1 MRYIQHFVQQ
11 APIRLLITNA
21 LTSKIAIYSFLTIL
35 STPIYGTYINP
46 LLQTQLKKAPF
57 MPEKNKRRA
66 FCLNSILPIRRNQP
80 QSFISVIIN
89 VLNRKKTANSAP
101 QARTQQRNIIKKAAF
116 TANQAT
122 SKVIS
127 PHKPGQDTPPSPA
140 RKMDTNH
147 SNLKSRGLTLSENNH
162 SVPIGET
169 SATKFSFSAIM
180 TPFVTQKRGIFA
192 AIYAKTAL
200 ASYLL

>member
-1 MRYIQHFVQQ
+1 MERISIHCYKHSSRKRYSS
-11 APIRLLITNA
+11 L
-21 LTSKIAIYSFLTIL
+21 
-35 STPIYGTYINP
+35 
-46 LLQTQLKKAPF
+46 
-57 MPEKNKRRA
+57 KNKRTA
-66 FCLNSILPIRRNQP
+66 FRLNSILPIRHNQP
-80 QSFISVIIN
+80 QSFISLTIN
-89 VLNRKKTANSAP
+89 VLNRKNSKFYP
-101 QARTQQRNIIKKAAF
+101 QVRTQQRNIIKKAAF

-122 SKVIS
+122 LKVIS
-127 PHKPGQDTPPSPA
+127 PHNPGQDTPPSPA

-200 ASYLL
+200 ANYLL

>member
-1 MRYIQHFVQQ
+1 MERISIHCYKHSSKKRHSSLKNQ
-11 APIRLLITNA
+11 A
-21 LTSKIAIYSFLTIL
+21 
-35 STPIYGTYINP
+35 
-46 LLQTQLKKAPF
+46 
-57 MPEKNKRRA
+57 
-66 FCLNSILPIRRNQP
+66 NSILSKLNIANSP
-80 QSFISVIIN
+80 QSTTKFYIIN
-89 VLNRKKTANSAP
+89 NQCIESQKTANFIP

-116 TANQAT
+116 TVNQAT

>member
-1 MRYIQHFVQQ
+1 MERISIHCYKHSSKKRHSSLKNQ
-11 APIRLLITNA
+11 A
-21 LTSKIAIYSFLTIL
+21 
-35 STPIYGTYINP
+35 
-46 LLQTQLKKAPF
+46 
-57 MPEKNKRRA
+57 
-66 FCLNSILPIRRNQP
+66 NSILSKLNIANSP
-80 QSFISVIIN
+80 QSTIKFYIIN
-89 VLNRKKTANSAP
+89 NQCVESQK
-101 QARTQQRNIIKKAAF
+101 QQISPHKHALSKEISSKKAAF

-127 PHKPGQDTPPSPA
+127 PHKPGQNTPPSPA

-192 AIYAKTAL
+192 TIYAKTAL